1 MIDYAGV
8 SEMRL
13 LPKQSCAVDLSLNWG
28 DFGVEVM
35 DSEQEW
41 GLCLFFF
48 HGNFFF
54 MKNDKKAKMRKKK
67 NLKIKE
73 PIGKFFGRGARI

>member
-1 MIDYAGV
+1 MIDNAGV

-13 LPKQSCAVDLSLNWG
+13 FPKKSCAVDLRLNWV

-41 GLCLFFF
+41 GLCSFFYFSCELF
-48 HGNFFF
+48 FFF
-54 MKNDKKAKMRKKK
+54 MKNDKKAKM
-67 NLKIKE
+67 
-73 PIGKFFGRGARI
+73 